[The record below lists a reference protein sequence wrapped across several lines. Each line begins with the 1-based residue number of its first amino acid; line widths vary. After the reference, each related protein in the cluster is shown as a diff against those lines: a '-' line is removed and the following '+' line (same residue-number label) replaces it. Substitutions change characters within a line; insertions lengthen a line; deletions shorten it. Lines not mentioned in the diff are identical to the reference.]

1 MLFDNVLPAGGKEGV
16 AVSTRYSTDDY
27 NRWDYDPET
36 GSYLRFQDNIQD
48 QGEGEEYVPLTDRVT
63 EEQITAQ
70 NVVIV
75 FASHENVS
83 TRSQQEVYDITL
95 SGTGKALAFRDGQV
109 FEVVWNRP
117 NSASVLYLTFPDGSH
132 YPYKPGV
139 TWYQVVG
146 IYSKVSEPESGKW
159 RVVLGIP

>member
-1 MLFDNVLPAGGKEGV
+1 M
-16 AVSTRYSTDDY
+16 
-27 NRWDYDPET
+27 
-36 GSYLRFQDNIQD
+36 
-48 QGEGEEYVPLTDRVT
+48 PLTDRVT

-83 TRSQQEVYDITL
+83 TRSQQEVFDITL

-109 FEVVWNRP
+109 FEVVWDRP
-117 NSASVLYLTFPDGSH
+117 NAASVLYLTFPDGSH

-146 IYSKVSEPESGKW
+146 IYSKVSEPESGEW